1 MSILHSFRG
10 VSLDQAP
17 ADLIPKRLPVPRSFL
32 RLSMPLYS
40 FPNPRQSRQ
49 RLPHFLVRRRKRLS
63 QRASSS
69 VLINVVTLLTD
80 NRSTLSTSPPASDYD
95 ENDSYDPSYYVAS
108 ENNGL
113 YNIYTA
119 ETVVP
124 QMQAVRV
131 ARVLNSV

>member
-1 MSILHSFRG
+1 MLHSLYDVR
-10 VSLDQAP
+10 LDQAP
-17 ADLIPKRLPVPRSFL
+17 ADLNPKRLPVLRSFL

-40 FPNPRQSRQ
+40 FPNPHQSLQ
-49 RLPHFLVRRRKRLS
+49 RLLPFLVRRRRRLL

-69 VLINVVTLLTD
+69 TQISVVTLLMD
-80 NRSTLSTSPPASDYD
+80 NRSTLSTSPPGSDYD

-108 ENNGL
+108 ENDGL

-131 ARVLNSV
+131 DRVC